1 MGARDSSKAHELRKR
16 LAGTAW
22 VAQEHELWFGRNS
35 FLFRENGD
43 LIATWPW
50 GQECHGR
57 WDVREVSGHAQL
69 FFIFGNK
76 DDNRPHSVLMHNNG
90 EMTIIHDLASK
101 TYESIH
107 PSDFKN
113 AEVDSKI
120 ADVAVTPYRTEG

>member
-1 MGARDSSKAHELRKR
+1 M
-16 LAGTAW
+16 
-22 VAQEHELWFGRNS
+22 
-35 FLFRENGD
+35 
-43 LIATWPW
+43 
-50 GQECHGR
+50 
-57 WDVREVSGHAQL
+57 REVSGHAQL

-76 DDNRPHSVLMHNNG
+76 DDNRPHSILMHTNG

-120 ADVAVTPYRTEG
+120 ADVAVTPWFSNAV